1 MTSEQKSRYETML
14 QMAKAELEHLDQELK
29 DEVIRAKKRIE
40 ELQQTKKVVKQ
51 IYAAACGL
59 LGIQSSLEMQEYQ
72 LEEVKKRA

>member
-51 IYAAACGL
+51 IYDDACGL